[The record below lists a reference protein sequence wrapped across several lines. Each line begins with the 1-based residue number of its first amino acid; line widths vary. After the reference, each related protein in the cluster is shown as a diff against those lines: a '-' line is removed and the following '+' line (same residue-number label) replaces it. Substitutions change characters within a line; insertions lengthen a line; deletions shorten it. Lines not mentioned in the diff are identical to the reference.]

1 NSRLLGSKGSKVKKL
16 VENIDKYYTKYIN
29 MKLIEDYEERL
40 SKPPIVLPSKI
51 RLDVLN
57 DYYHR
62 PVETKGEF
70 RHDQEILLGP
80 RSINNKPGYYLI
92 TPLERKDDGGWIS
105 KDKVNPKTRPLSQTN
120 DIVTIKGILKKP
132 EKNEWIWNDID
143 TMAESTNAQ
152 PIMIEQSLDTSPFL
166 KNKLIED
173 GIPVGKEPSIE
184 LRNTHLQYAIT
195 WYSLSIATTVLL
207 YLYIKKPPSGYIR

>member
-1 NSRLLGSKGSKVKKL
+1 MTGLFPITSFGLGCWQIQRLDWKV
-16 VENIDKYYTKYIN
+16 
-29 MKLIEDYEERL
+29 KLIEDYEERL

-80 RSINNKPGYYLI
+80 RSINNKPETKKLYYTSTTILVN
-92 TPLERKDDGGWIS
+92 RGWIS